1 MDAWAN
7 HSRRFD
13 QNRFVY
19 PVWSRRAEG
28 LSVGINLNPDKVCNF
43 DCIYCQVDRT
53 VSSDVPFVEWDR
65 LLGELDSMLELVV
78 SGEIWTHPRFATI
91 DPRSRRV
98 NDLAFSGDGEPTTYR
113 NFDEIVSACA
123 ERKRQRGLNAVKMVL
138 ITNAS
143 MFHRASVQRGLAL
156 LDQNQGEIWAKLDAG
171 TDEYFQRIDRTPIS
185 FQKIL
190 SNIVAAARIRPLV
203 IQSLFM
209 RVESEPPPP
218 EELEAF
224 CDRLNEIKF
233 AGGRIQ
239 RVQVY
244 TIARRPAESW
254 VTPLARSEVD
264 AIVDRVRRRTGLEAL
279 PYYGYDDTSGLE
291 SSLGADGEK
300 G

>member
-1 MDAWAN
+1 MDSWAN
-7 HSRRFD
+7 HSRRFE

-28 LSVGINLNPDKVCNF
+28 LSIGINLNPDKACNF

-53 VSSDVPFVEWDR
+53 TSSEIPFVEWER
-65 LLGELDSMLELVV
+65 LLGELDEMLELVA
-78 SGEIWTHPRFATI
+78 SGEIWAHPRFATI
-91 DPRSRRV
+91 DPQLRRV

-123 ERKRQRGLNAVKMVL
+123 ACKRRRGLDTVKMVL

-143 MFHRASVQRGLAL
+143 MFHRAVVLRGLVL

-171 TDEYFQRIDRTPIS
+171 TEEYFQRIDRTSIP
-185 FQKIL
+185 FGKIL
-190 SNIVAAARIRPLV
+190 ANIEAAARVRPLV

-209 RVESEPPPP
+209 RVENLPPSTG
-218 EELEAF
+218 ELGAF
-224 CDRLNEIKF
+224 CDRLNEITA
-233 AGGRIQ
+233 AGGRIA

-254 VTPLARSEVD
+254 VTPLSHAEVD
-264 AIVDRVRRRTGLEAL
+264 AITDRVRDRTGLEVR
-279 PYYGYDDTSGLE
+279 PYYGCDDVG
-291 SSLGADGEK
+291 SLDAGGERVDR
-300 G
+300 